1 MIPNLNDK
9 LLLRIR
15 RNIKNLDIANNKH
28 ITFTVY
34 FNFFMHF
41 YCQRKYPLIKNQA
54 MKGLIEINDW

>member
-34 FNFFMHF
+34 FNFFYAF
-41 YCQRKYPLIKNQA
+41 LLSKEVPT
-54 MKGLIEINDW
+54 D